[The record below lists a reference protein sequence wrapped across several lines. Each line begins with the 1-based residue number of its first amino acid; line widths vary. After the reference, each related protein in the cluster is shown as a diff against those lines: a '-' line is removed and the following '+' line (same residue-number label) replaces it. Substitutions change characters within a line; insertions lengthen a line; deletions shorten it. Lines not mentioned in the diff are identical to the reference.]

1 MPSNPKNDIFANL
14 LQSSTRKSFNK
25 NSSMGMAQQMKLSS
39 SSFSNIA
46 RNDSS
51 TASID
56 MDFLETHLKGNG
68 SRNSVF
74 NTQPL
79 KPQPSS
85 STHKGTVNDIFASFT
100 TPSSR
105 SQSPLPSNGNSSK
118 RASSSQPNP
127 AVTNLG
133 IPTSNG
139 HQTVN
144 KDNADVN
151 NDITAGNGEMDL
163 LEGFFTPVSTPDK
176 SETSLQH
183 KTENNNTNSTH
194 LPIHAELGSQQD
206 SQKRQID
213 EKKDDALA
221 VLMDM
226 GFDIDEASR
235 ALNQTSSGYNVES
248 ALNMLTLKDS
258 SDRRRYD
265 HESLPN
271 DLRVSNSESLGEVV
285 NDLSSEFMSKASR
298 LFKSGREKLQQGI
311 EMYKQQQNERTGN
324 EPAWMKNR
332 DVYKKKSI
340 GLMDERDELTRD
352 DIRRLTAGQRAKD
365 REFRLGRD
373 RVLSDF
379 GEKNEHFG
387 NKPSNYDSFNSSGSH
402 SVERTSE
409 IGQQNIQRR
418 YRTQKQVGVQSMQH
432 KSTLLPGKNSEN
444 DRSKSP
450 DEALVDIM
458 EAPLSTTR
466 NGVSS
471 TKFRTPGGLI
481 PYDKPSMPFG
491 IAREEGAAAFKSGDF
506 PKALKCYQEALQFLS
521 GDHPFRIL
529 MYSNLATVFEKLGNS
544 RDQLSACTSGL
555 DMISTLC
562 KDVSLLDDLML
573 EPHKSLKK
581 FWIKLNIRR
590 AEALEQ
596 LEKFQDSFK
605 AYDELLKH
613 GVSSKPIMDGRRRCL
628 SVIQPKR
635 RPAVERPVSATH
647 RSSNSPMTPKL
658 NRESETLRSVK
669 RQEDAEEKEK
679 EEMFRLHDKV
689 EGLLQGWSNG
699 KKDNIRALLSSLHE
713 ILWPDLHWRPVSMTD
728 LVLDK
733 KVKITYLKAVAKV
746 HPDKLGN
753 NVTTEQKMIAN
764 GVFITINEAWET
776 YKKMNNIK

>member
-39 SSFSNIA
+39 SSLSNIA

-68 SRNSVF
+68 SRNSIF

-79 KPQPSS
+79 KPQPS

-105 SQSPLPSNGNSSK
+105 SQSSLPSNGNSSK
-118 RASSSQPNP
+118 IASSSQPNP
-127 AVTNLG
+127 VVTNLG
-133 IPTSNG
+133 IPTND

-144 KDNADVN
+144 KDNTDVN
-151 NDITAGNGEMDL
+151 NGITADNGGMDL
-163 LEGFFTPVSTPDK
+163 LEGFFTPVSTPNK

-183 KTENNNTNSTH
+183 KTENNNSNSTH
-194 LPIHAELGSQQD
+194 LPIHADLGSQRD
-206 SQKRQID
+206 SQKQQID

-258 SDRRRYD
+258 NDRRRYD

-271 DLRVSNSESLGEVV
+271 NLKVSNSESLGEVV

-352 DIRRLTAGQRAKD
+352 HIRRLTAGQRAKD

-373 RVLSDF
+373 HVMSDF
-379 GEKNEHFG
+379 GKADEYSG
-387 NKPSNYDSFNSSGSH
+387 YKPSNYDSFNSSRSQ
-402 SVERTSE
+402 SVERTPE
-409 IGQQNIQRR
+409 IGQQERR
-418 YRTQKQVGVQSMQH
+418 SHTQQQVGVQSMQH
-432 KSTLLPGKNSEN
+432 KSTLLPRKNSEN

-450 DEALVDIM
+450 DETLVDIM
-458 EAPLSTTR
+458 EAPLSTTS

-471 TKFRTPGGLI
+471 TKSRTPGGLI
-481 PYDKPSMPFG
+481 PYNKPSMPFG

-506 PKALKCYQEALQFLS
+506 PQALECYQEALQFLS
-521 GDHPFRIL
+521 TDHPFRIL

-605 AYDELLKH
+605 VYDELLKH

-628 SVIQPKR
+628 SVMQPKR
-635 RPAVERPVSATH
+635 KPAVERPVSATH
-647 RSSNSPMTPKL
+647 RLSNSTVTPKL
-658 NRESETLRSVK
+658 YRESETLRRVK

-699 KKDNIRALLSSLHE
+699 KTDNIRALLSSLHE